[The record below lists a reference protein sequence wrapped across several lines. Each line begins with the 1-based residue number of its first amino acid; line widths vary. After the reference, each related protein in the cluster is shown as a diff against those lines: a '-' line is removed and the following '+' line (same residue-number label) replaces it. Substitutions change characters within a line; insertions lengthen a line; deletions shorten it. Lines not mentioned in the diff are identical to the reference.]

1 MTMSVFVGP
10 KAVNKFAPKRVAVK
24 RRKGF
29 SWITLSGLARN
40 FGDVFEL
47 WSGGQCGVGVVVSGD
62 ALE

>member
-29 SWITLSGLARN
+29 SWSTKFAINLRR
-40 FGDVFEL
+40 
-47 WSGGQCGVGVVVSGD
+47 
-62 ALE
+62 